1 MEDLKNMQ
9 FPSPDAASQVGL
21 LHKEIVGKVMIYELY
36 KAVEIGNVDN
46 FVEVLKQQ
54 CIEITLAGDS
64 LLHVAADLGKEEIT
78 ELIAHHFPELLIRRN
93 VRGDTPLHVAVRS
106 KNFTSTIV
114 KFILSHYAT
123 SKSKYDEMKDKEITR
138 ERNEHGDTPLHE
150 AVYSGHVDLV
160 KEIFGA
166 DMAAVHCLNKPKR
179 SPQCAAVESGKVEI
193 LNLLLQIPFPADQPL
208 SVSWKFSTPCSYT
221 ETK

>member
-1 MEDLKNMQ
+1 
-9 FPSPDAASQVGL
+9 
-21 LHKEIVGKVMIYELY
+21 
-36 KAVEIGNVDN
+36 
-46 FVEVLKQQ
+46 
-54 CIEITLAGDS
+54 
-64 LLHVAADLGKEEIT
+64 VAADLGKEEIT